1 MQYCRLFASLQH
13 DVVFQA
19 VIWTEALFSIVACQ
33 SVNSQSPFGTPSF
46 QIETILE
53 ASIEFTDDTVIAP
66 EEIPAGIVTINY
78 ENKRTVQRL
87 GAPLLGKLTEG
98 KTLNDLKVALQ
109 TDDPTE
115 ALAMVTWLG
124 GAFECTTYNLAE
136 GEYVVRFQGPPEEA
150 PPAMTTVTVKD
161 KNNLSAAPQAD
172 VEVELVDFAFNLPDE
187 IKAGKQ
193 LWKISNSGQ
202 QLHHMAIVKL
212 AEGIIIEDVI
222 RWYNAPGDTTLSP
235 GFGLLAFY
243 ANISPGQSGWTEI
256 FLPAGEYQLIS
267 FLPDYTSMASLSQLE
282 RGMTKTLQVI
292 QPVTEASG
300 TPCLATIEDIL
311 TDNPPTVTIEDVTDL
326 PIRGSVEGQTMF
338 LVSNSV
344 TLSRYTSP
352 DAAAEVSPDSLMEGL
367 QEDVVI
373 WEETSSVLGDEMF
386 WIRYPNQ
393 EKPVAGV
400 VRYGDRLLMLRS
412 PAGGTGYALAE
423 MDGFVLDYI
432 EEHPKCA
439 YLHPA
444 TRR

>member
-1 MQYCRLFASLQH
+1 MRYCKSFAPLRH
-13 DVVFQA
+13 VVFHTIILA
-19 VIWTEALFSIVACQ
+19 GLLFGIIACQ
-33 SVNSQSPFGTPSF
+33 PVNPQPGSDTVSDQA
-46 QIETILE
+46 E
-53 ASIEFTDDTVIAP
+53 AISEFSIEFTDDAVIAP
-66 EEIPAGIVTINY
+66 KEMPAGIVTINY

-87 GAPLLGKLTEG
+87 GAPLLGKLAEG
-98 KTLNDLKVALQ
+98 TTIDDLKIAMQ
-109 TDDPTE
+109 KEDSAE
-115 ALAMVTWLG
+115 SLAMVTWLG
-124 GAFECTTYNLAE
+124 GAFYRTIYDLTE
-136 GEYVVRFQGPPEEA
+136 GVYVVMFQGPPGEA
-150 PPAMTTVTVKD
+150 LPPMTTVMVKS
-161 KNNLSAAPQAD
+161 KSHVEAAPQAD